1 MFKKRLRGLF
11 LLLRHLLKE
20 IQRKDYKKN
29 KDNGKE
35 ATGVD
40 KSLEKMKDYVR
51 NEKQNGQNYDLG
63 RQNIKKI
70 NEINL
75 KLEMKMLFLA

>member
-35 ATGVD
+35 VTGVD

>member
-1 MFKKRLRGLF
+1 
-11 LLLRHLLKE
+11 
-20 IQRKDYKKN
+20 
-29 KDNGKE
+29 
-35 ATGVD
+35 
-40 KSLEKMKDYVR
+40 MKDYVR

-75 KLEMKMLFLA
+75 KLETKMLFLAQLREIPEKKSEIIKLLDVLFDAKKLHQSLLGKMENLGELVE